1 MNLPSDDQSSKSMK
15 SRKSIAQIGK
25 TVSGEYSPEKKK
37 QIQQKIYLILN
48 DYECNRLAFFLS
60 ILSIF
65 IISLD
70 IILLILET
78 EKELGI
84 IDIWVAANSGVSGY
98 FVVEYAFR
106 AATYNAFEES
116 LIEFFKSNFVTNKEP
131 FNLVD
136 ILALVYSIIEQI
148 LYLIDVQVDP
158 RIKVLRM
165 LIVLR
170 LIRIFKFSTFSLGV
184 KQILIRGL
192 SESMQALS
200 LLLFFTMI
208 CVILISSFMYF
219 AEKEF
224 VDDSQIQ
231 NIPQA
236 IWWAIITITTVG
248 YGDYVPKSLLGK
260 FIGVLSL
267 IFGVLLLSLPV
278 AIIGNKF
285 QEIYL
290 QNKKEE
296 TKKARK
302 NAKTHYNQIQNQNEK
317 EIYRIILKLNELE
330 QVNERIEQC
339 LKDNQFLYR
348 SISRDAQSMI
358 DKIEINRE
366 NGKSKSKQKER
377 MSTQERI
384 IKIREEILNRRKNQ

>member
-1 MNLPSDDQSSKSMK
+1 MNQVSDDQSYKTIKSGKSM
-15 SRKSIAQIGK
+15 AQIGQ
-25 TVSGEYSPEKKK
+25 TVSGEYSSEKKK
-37 QIQQKIYLILN
+37 QIQQKIYIILN
-48 DYECNRLAFFLS
+48 DYECNKLAFFLS

-84 IDIWVAANSGVSGY
+84 IDIWVTANSGVSSY
-98 FVVEYAFR
+98 FLVEYVFR
-106 AATYNAFEES
+106 LISYNAFDET
-116 LIEFFKSNFVTNKEP
+116 LVEFLKKP

-136 ILALVYSIIEQI
+136 ILALIYSIIEQI

-184 KQILIRGL
+184 KILIRGL

-224 VDDSQIQ
+224 VEDSQIQ

-296 TKKARK
+296 TKRARK

-377 MSTQERI
+377 LSTQERI
-384 IKIREEILNRRKNQ
+384 IKIREEILNSRKNK

>member
-1 MNLPSDDQSSKSMK
+1 MNQPSDDQSYKTIKSAKSM
-15 SRKSIAQIGK
+15 AQIGQ
-25 TVSGEYSPEKKK
+25 TVSGEYSSEKKK

-48 DYECNRLAFFLS
+48 DYECNKLAFFLS

-78 EKELGI
+78 EKNLGI
-84 IDIWVAANSGVSGY
+84 TDIWVTANSGVSGY
-98 FVVEYAFR
+98 FLVEYIFR
-106 AATYNAFEES
+106 VASYNAFDET
-116 LIEFFKSNFVTNKEP
+116 LIEFFKSNFVTNQEP

-148 LYLIDVQVDP
+148 LYLIDLWVDP

-184 KQILIRGL
+184 KILIRGL

-224 VDDSQIQ
+224 VEDSQIQ

-296 TKKARK
+296 TKRARK

-377 MSTQERI
+377 LSTQERI
-384 IKIREEILNRRKNQ
+384 IKIREEILNSRKNK

>member
-1 MNLPSDDQSSKSMK
+1 MNQPSDDQSYKTIKSAK
-15 SRKSIAQIGK
+15 SQAQIGQ
-25 TVSGEYSPEKKK
+25 TVSGEYSSERKK

-48 DYECNRLAFFLS
+48 DYECNKLAFFLS

-84 IDIWVAANSGVSGY
+84 MDIWVTANSGVSGY
-98 FVVEYAFR
+98 FLVEYIFR
-106 AATYNAFEES
+106 VASYNAFDET
-116 LIEFFKSNFVTNKEP
+116 LAEFFKKP

-148 LYLIDVQVDP
+148 LYIVDVWVDP

-184 KQILIRGL
+184 KILIRGL

-296 TKKARK
+296 TKRARK
-302 NAKTHYNQIQNQNEK
+302 NAKTHYNSIQNQNEK

-377 MSTQERI
+377 LSTQERI
-384 IKIREEILNRRKNQ
+384 IKIREEILNSRKNR

>member
-1 MNLPSDDQSSKSMK
+1 MNQASDDQSFKTIKSGKSM
-15 SRKSIAQIGK
+15 AQIVQ
-25 TVSGEYSPEKKK
+25 TVSGEYSQEKKK

-48 DYECNRLAFFLS
+48 DYECNKLAFILS

-84 IDIWVAANSGVSGY
+84 MDIWVTANSGVSGY
-98 FVVEYAFR
+98 FLIEYILRMAS
-106 AATYNAFEES
+106 YNAFEET
-116 LIEFFKSNFVTNKEP
+116 LIEFIKSKNVNYKEP
-131 FNLVD
+131 YNLVD
-136 ILALVYSIIEQI
+136 IFALLYSIIEQI
-148 LYLIDVQVDP
+148 LYLLDIQVDP

-170 LIRIFKFSTFSLGV
+170 LIRIFKFQTFALGV
-184 KQILIRGL
+184 KILIRGL

-296 TKKARK
+296 TKRARK

-366 NGKSKSKQKER
+366 NGKSKNKQKER
-377 MSTQERI
+377 LSTQERI
-384 IKIREEILNRRKNQ
+384 IKIREEILNSRKNK

>member
-1 MNLPSDDQSSKSMK
+1 MNQPSDDQSYKTIKSAK
-15 SRKSIAQIGK
+15 SQAQIGQ
-25 TVSGEYSPEKKK
+25 TVSGEYSSERKK

-48 DYECNRLAFFLS
+48 DYECNKLAFFLS

-84 IDIWVAANSGVSGY
+84 MDIWVTANSGVSGY
-98 FVVEYAFR
+98 FLVEYVFR
-106 AATYNAFEES
+106 VASSNAFDET
-116 LIEFFKSNFVTNKEP
+116 LAEFFKSKLVTNQEP

-148 LYLIDVQVDP
+148 LYIVDVWVDP

-184 KQILIRGL
+184 KILIRGL

-296 TKKARK
+296 TKRARK
-302 NAKTHYNQIQNQNEK
+302 NAKTHYNSIQNQNEK

-377 MSTQERI
+377 LSTQERI
-384 IKIREEILNRRKNQ
+384 IKIREEILNSRKNK

>member
-1 MNLPSDDQSSKSMK
+1 MNQPSDDQSYKTIKSAKSM
-15 SRKSIAQIGK
+15 AQIGQ
-25 TVSGEYSPEKKK
+25 TVSGEYSSEKKK

-48 DYECNRLAFFLS
+48 DYECNKLAFFLS

-78 EKELGI
+78 EKNLGI
-84 IDIWVAANSGVSGY
+84 TDIWVTANSGVSGY
-98 FVVEYAFR
+98 FLVEYIFR
-106 AATYNAFEES
+106 VASYNAFDET
-116 LIEFFKSNFVTNKEP
+116 LIEFFKKP

-148 LYLIDVQVDP
+148 LYLIDLWVDP

-184 KQILIRGL
+184 KILIRGL

-224 VDDSQIQ
+224 VEDSQIQ

-296 TKKARK
+296 TKRARK

-377 MSTQERI
+377 LSTQERI
-384 IKIREEILNRRKNQ
+384 IKIREEILNSRKNK

>member
-1 MNLPSDDQSSKSMK
+1 
-15 SRKSIAQIGK
+15 
-25 TVSGEYSPEKKK
+25 
-37 QIQQKIYLILN
+37 
-48 DYECNRLAFFLS
+48 
-60 ILSIF
+60 
-65 IISLD
+65 
-70 IILLILET
+70 
-78 EKELGI
+78 
-84 IDIWVAANSGVSGY
+84 
-98 FVVEYAFR
+98 
-106 AATYNAFEES
+106 
-116 LIEFFKSNFVTNKEP
+116 
-131 FNLVD
+131 
-136 ILALVYSIIEQI
+136 
-148 LYLIDVQVDP
+148 
-158 RIKVLRM
+158 
-165 LIVLR
+165 
-170 LIRIFKFSTFSLGV
+170 
-184 KQILIRGL
+184 
-192 SESMQALS
+192 
-200 LLLFFTMI
+200 
-208 CVILISSFMYF
+208 MYF

-290 QNKKEE
+290 QNKNEE

-330 QVNERIEQC
+330 QVNEKIEQC

-377 MSTQERI
+377 LSTQERI
-384 IKIREEILNRRKNQ
+384 IKIREDILNSRKNQ